1 MLSAFPAGS
10 IENGPAWLNLA
21 GMTKIIKEFSCFK
34 DKMFVLVGDSGVT
47 YGCVMLQSVLY
58 PFCCS
63 YLIPNYM
70 HHSFTTV
77 FLAAWLFILST
88 SPNLVPLGG
97 SVASG
102 SDGSFALESP
112 SASVLTPASPLTLQD
127 AQALRLRTQW
137 VDTRFWVSP
146 TVHEPIFIT
155 LKNAGTD
162 PVSNVRVSYAINGGA
177 WTAQETVFVQIA
189 PGDTF
194 RYQFQ
199 ALANLTPAGIFSLKA
214 ATTLTGDTNSS
225 NDTTQLTGI
234 EAYLPHS
241 ATIPLGP
248 YNFNVTPSAPDGF
261 PVEWDSGYEPN
272 MMGLSQSQQAVPM
285 PGNLWLNDL
294 FGFSVSHPFGNALR
308 GLGGQEGWVMTPEF
322 VAQSAT
328 VVKFDMAQI
337 NYLNNAYAPFNPGEI
352 LSLGVSTNSGNTFS
366 TLYQF
371 VNGDIAASGTNFT
384 FPIGAYAGQKIRVG
398 FYAYQPAP
406 NSAPSIFLDNV
417 HIYNLPVP
425 TDIEVMSVLVP
436 NQLYNGCGMSAA
448 QVKVV
453 VRNNSVT
460 PATGM
465 TYDYQI
471 NGGNYS
477 APVTLP
483 QTIAPVSTDT
493 LILPGTFDFTTLGTT
508 TFKVRVNIPNDGAPA
523 NNFKSVAM
531 TIRNPA
537 TSAMTLNFSSY
548 NGNAAA
554 TYPGW
559 RESNSWWPDV
569 VPGNPGGGWDTSPL
583 FGDSIAEPCM
593 RFTGWS
599 IAHAA
604 WFISPSY
611 QVQAG
616 DVIAFDAI
624 GADWFS
630 GPVSLNF
637 KVLYSLDC
645 GTTFNLLQA
654 YNSLSRTGTREILSL
669 NQFAGDEIQLAL
681 YAEYPNYGSLG
692 WDVYVD
698 NLHIGPNNFLDVA
711 STEVLL
717 SDIALMGCGTAS
729 ETIGMV
735 VKNLSATVAAN
746 QVSVSYKLNGVAGG
760 TPVVVPSIAPLQSDT
775 VFFPVLA
782 DLSFPIN
789 HTIEVKATCPQ
800 CIIPANDVLSR
811 NVRSVTSFQADT
823 LLQDF
828 QQYNGTNTFPG
839 SSGWREGDGTFLRP
853 LPGEEGDWGAAG
865 FSFNQGGSS
874 VAMFHY
880 NHQNKTGW
888 IFSPPVLSGDSSV
901 LSFDVAMY
909 NYSSVAYPLSATDS
923 FIVGVSSNCSASIIP
938 LAIYSGGHMFSIT
951 GEKVFLDLNAFPNQE
966 IIIGFYASSWA
977 GGSPNTGIV
986 LDNVL
991 FSKEIRTD
999 LRATKVIGPAVSYNL
1014 SANEQIGAVVQ
1025 NAGDSQIDSAFVSVS
1040 VNNSPFSVPDTFLVN
1055 ILQSQKDT
1063 LILPNGMDFSVPGVY
1078 TVKIVARCPGD
1089 TNALNDTVSRVFY
1102 SVPYSNAAP
1111 SVDNFE
1117 QGGFGWLVQGSNPSW
1132 ARGLPAKAVING
1144 AASGSHA
1151 WVAGGLTTGS
1161 TYNPSER
1168 SYLVSPVYDFS
1179 QTPADMW
1186 VGMRIWWETEGG
1198 KDGAILEFSIDG
1210 GSYWVRLGT
1219 LGSGVNW
1226 YNTPHIAG
1234 LGNINRPGWSGA
1246 STDLVP
1252 KGSGGWVFARHLL
1265 PQIVY
1270 GSSAVR
1276 FRFVF
1281 GANSSVQKEGFA
1293 VDDFSFGY
1301 LPVISGLAP
1310 DSTYCSGQTLQA
1322 GSPVNSYLWS
1332 TGDTT
1337 PAIQLINPG
1346 SLPILD
1352 SVISVTVTD
1361 TLGFSAAQT
1370 INVSIRPEPMLDAIV
1385 QKEVSCYGAADARLV
1400 ALAQG
1405 NGALTYEWA
1414 TNPPQH
1420 TDSLAGVGPG
1430 VYAVTV
1436 TDGWGCTTTDS
1447 VTVTQPDSLLWQ
1459 LVAVEAVDCY
1469 GGNNGQIE
1477 MMASGGTPPYAV
1489 QWSNQDTSLLI
1500 SGLVAG
1506 TYTALVTDGRGCV
1519 KLDSVTVTQPDSLHW
1534 QLVAAEPADCK
1545 DGNNGQIEIAVSG
1558 GTPPY
1563 TTRWSN
1569 LDSTFVTSGLEPGTY
1584 SAVIRD
1590 GNQCVVLT
1598 SDVVVSYRD
1607 SLPEAS
1613 FAFQH
1618 NGLEVTFENTSVN
1631 AATYLWDFG
1640 DGAGVST
1647 LAAPVYTFASAD
1659 SFLVTLYSTN
1669 ACGTDTAFQWVNL
1682 STVGMDPEQNAR
1694 FRIFP
1699 NPAGN
1704 QVWVELNW
1712 MGFQQATIS
1721 VYNTLGQLS
1730 LQVTGPAA
1738 SGQVTMDVSSLPDG
1752 LYVVKVDADGRAA
1765 GSRRLQVLKK

>member
-1 MLSAFPAGS
+1 M
-10 IENGPAWLNLA
+10 N
-21 GMTKIIKEFSCFK
+21 T
-34 DKMFVLVGDSGVT
+34 
-47 YGCVMLQSVLY
+47 
-58 PFCCS
+58 
-63 YLIPNYM
+63 
-70 HHSFTTV
+70 SFTTV
-77 FLAAWLFILST
+77 FLAFWLSVLAT
-88 SPNLVPLGG
+88 QPDRTLPGDP
-97 SVASG
+97 VASG
-102 SDGSFALESP
+102 FAGFSADESP
-112 SASVLTPASPLTLQD
+112 SGSTLTPASPLALQD
-127 AQALRLRTQW
+127 ARALRLTTQW
-137 VDTRFWVSP
+137 ADNRFWVSA
-146 TVHEPIFIT
+146 TEHEPVFIT
-155 LKNAGTD
+155 VKNAGTD
-162 PVSNVRVSYAINGGA
+162 PVSNVRVSYAINGGT

-199 ALANLTPAGIFSLKA
+199 ALANLTPAGVFSLKA

-241 ATIPLGP
+241 ANIPLGP
-248 YNFNVTPSAPDGF
+248 YNFNITPSAPDGF
-261 PVEWDSGYEPN
+261 PQIWDSGYEPN

-285 PGNLWLNDL
+285 PGNLWGNDV
-294 FGFSVSHPFGNALR
+294 FAYSSSHPFGNALK
-308 GLGGQEGWVMTPEF
+308 GFSTYEGWIMSPEF
-322 VAQSAT
+322 VAQPTT

-337 NYLNNAYAPFNPGEI
+337 NYQNNAYAPLNPGDI
-352 LSLGVSTNSGNTFS
+352 LILGVSTNSGNTFS
-366 TLYQF
+366 TVHQF
-371 VNGDIAASGTNFT
+371 VNGEIAASATNFT
-384 FPIGAYAGQKIRVG
+384 FSIGAFAGQKVRVG
-398 FYAYQPAP
+398 FYAYQPSS
-406 NSAPSIFLDNV
+406 NSVPTIFLDNV
-417 HIYNLPVP
+417 HIYNAPVAA
-425 TDIEVMSVLVP
+425 DIEVTSLVVP
-436 NQLYNGCGMSAA
+436 DRLYNGCADPAA
-448 QVKVV
+448 QVQVV
-453 VRNNSVT
+453 VTNAGSI

-465 TYDYQI
+465 TFEYQI
-471 NGGNYS
+471 NGGAYS
-477 APVTLP
+477 TPVALSD
-483 QTIAPVSTDT
+483 TIAPFSTDT
-493 LILPGTFDFTTLGTT
+493 LTLPGTFDFSAIGTQTLR
-508 TFKVRVNIPNDGAPA
+508 VRVNLLNDVAPA
-523 NNFKSVAM
+523 NNTRAV
-531 TIRNPA
+531 TWTTYNP
-537 TSAMTLNFSSY
+537 SANALSLDFTAY
-548 NGNAAA
+548 TGNAAA

-559 RESNSWWPDV
+559 RESDSWLPSV
-569 VPGNPGGGWDTSPL
+569 VPGNRGSEWIASPM
-583 FGDSIAEPCM
+583 FGDSISDPCM
-593 RFTGWS
+593 RFIGWTF
-599 IAHAA
+599 AKAA
-604 WFISPSY
+604 WFISPTY
-611 QVQAG
+611 QVQTG

-624 GADWFS
+624 GTDWFS
-630 GPVSLNF
+630 GPVSLDF

-645 GTTFNLLQA
+645 GATFNVLQA
-654 YNSLSRTGTREILSL
+654 YSSLPRNGTREILSL
-669 NQFAGDEIQLAL
+669 TQFAGDEIQLAL
-681 YAEYPNYGSLG
+681 YAEYPNFGSLG

-717 SDIALMGCGTAS
+717 SDAAVMGCGTAS

-735 VKNLSATVAAN
+735 VKNLSASVTAN
-746 QVSVSYKLNGVAGG
+746 QVSVSYKLNGIAGG
-760 TPVVVPSIAPLQSDT
+760 APVVVPAIAPLQSDT

-782 DLSFPIN
+782 DLSFPID

-800 CIIPANDVLSR
+800 CIIPVNDVLSKNAR
-811 NVRSVTSFQADT
+811 TVSSFQVDT

-828 QQYNGTNTFPG
+828 QQYNGSNSFSG

-853 LPGEEGDWGAAG
+853 LPGEEGDWGAASYS
-865 FSFNQGGSS
+865 FSQGGSS
-874 VAMFHY
+874 VAIFQFT
-880 NHQNKTGW
+880 HQNNAGW
-888 IFSPPVLSGDSSV
+888 IFSPRVFSGDSSV
-901 LSFDVAMY
+901 LSFDAAMY
-909 NYSSVAYPLSATDS
+909 NYSSPVAPLSGTDS
-923 FIVGVSSNCSASIIP
+923 FIVGVSVNCSASIIP
-938 LAIYSGGHMFSIT
+938 LAIYTGGHMFSTT

-966 IIIGFYASSWA
+966 IQIGIYASSWA

-1352 SVISVTVTD
+1352 SVISVTITD
-1361 TLGFSAAQT
+1361 TLGFSAEQT
-1370 INVSIRPEPMLDAIV
+1370 MVVSIRTAPTLVAMVEN
-1385 QKEVSCYGAADARLV
+1385 EVSCYGGSDAHLF
-1400 ALAQG
+1400 AQAQG
-1405 NGALTYEWA
+1405 NGGLSYEWA

-1420 TDSLAGVGPG
+1420 TNSLTGVGPG

-1459 LVAVEAVDCY
+1459 LVAVD
-1469 GGNNGQIE
+1469 
-1477 MMASGGTPPYAV
+1477 
-1489 QWSNQDTSLLI
+1489 
-1500 SGLVAG
+1500 
-1506 TYTALVTDGRGCV
+1506 
-1519 KLDSVTVTQPDSLHW
+1519 
-1534 QLVAAEPADCK
+1534 PADCK
-1545 DGNNGQIEIAVSG
+1545 DRSNGQIEIAVSG

-1569 LDSTFVTSGLEPGTY
+1569 LDSTLVTSGLEPGTY
-1584 SAVIRD
+1584 SAVILD
-1590 GNQCVVLT
+1590 ANQCEVLT

-1618 NGLEVTFENTSVN
+1618 NGLEVMFENTSVN
-1631 AATYLWDFG
+1631 AVTYLWDFG
-1640 DGAGVST
+1640 DGAGGST
-1647 LAAPVYTFASAD
+1647 LAAPVYTFSRAD

-1669 ACGTDTAFQWVNL
+1669 ACGTDTSFQWVNL
-1682 STVGMDPEQNAR
+1682 STVGIDPEQTAR
-1694 FRIFP
+1694 FQLFP
-1699 NPAGN
+1699 NPVGDR
-1704 QVWVELNW
+1704 VWVELEGL
-1712 MGFQQATIS
+1712 GFQQATIS
-1721 VYNTLGQLS
+1721 VYNTLGQLA
-1730 LQVTGPAA
+1730 LQVTASA
-1738 SGQVTMDVSSLPDG
+1738 DSGQVAMDVSSLPAG
-1752 LYVVKVDADGRAA
+1752 LYVVKVQADGRAA